1 MAGPRSAAQENVTV
15 KSGSELSENTN
26 WSPASDG
33 SIFMNAGDD
42 HVTRF
47 QRNAEVDELIG
58 KPRRRYGGIPSH
70 GRSPSFS
77 AKVSGPPK
85 GPSHRAQGA
94 ITHLLVPTHHP
105 TTASEQLS
113 ASVAT

>member
-58 KPRRRYGGIPSH
+58 KPRRRYGGISNP
-70 GRSPSFS
+70 GRSHAFS
-77 AKVSGPPK
+77 GK
-85 GPSHRAQGA
+85 GFVFPHVHDDRA
-94 ITHLLVPTHHP
+94 HDRNSPLVVL
-105 TTASEQLS
+105 TTQR
-113 ASVAT
+113 